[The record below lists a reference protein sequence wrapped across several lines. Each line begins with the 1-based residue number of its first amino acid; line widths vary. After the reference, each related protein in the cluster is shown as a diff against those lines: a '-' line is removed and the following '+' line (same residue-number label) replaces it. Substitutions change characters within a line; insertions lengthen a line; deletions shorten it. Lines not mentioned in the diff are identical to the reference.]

1 MPTPTYIPLQT
12 ITLGSAASS
21 VTFASIPQTYR
32 DLIMVASALGSV
44 TLEARVRLNS
54 DSGSNYHSVRMSGN
68 GSSATSAS
76 LGSQTSGSISTIAT
90 ATTGGA
96 LQIEL
101 QVMDYSATDK
111 HKTMLARSDQSAV
124 ATEAV
129 ALRWASTAAVTTVQI
144 LTSTGDFAIGATF
157 SLYAI
162 EA

>member
-1 MPTPTYIPLQT
+1 MPTSTYTPLQT

-32 DLIMVASALGSV
+32 DLVLVSTALGSA
-44 TLEARVRLNS
+44 TLEGRVRLNA
-54 DSGSNYHSVRMSGN
+54 DSGSNYYSVRMSGN
-68 GSSATSAS
+68 GSSDTSAS
-76 LGSQTSGSISTIAT
+76 LGSQTSGSVSTIAT

-96 LQIEL
+96 LQIQL

-144 LTSTGDFAIGATF
+144 LTSTGNFAVESTF
-157 SLYAI
+157 SLYGI

>member
-1 MPTPTYIPLQT
+1 MTNTYIALST
-12 ITLGSAASS
+12 ITLGTATSS
-21 VTFASIPQTYR
+21 VTFGSIPQTYR
-32 DLIMVASALGSV
+32 DLVLVSNASGSA
-44 TLEARVRLNS
+44 TLEGRVRLNA

-68 GSSATSAS
+68 GSSSTSAS

-129 ALRWASTAAVTTVQI
+129 ALRWANTAAVTTVQI
-144 LTSTGDFAIGATF
+144 LTSTGNFAIGATF
-157 SLYAI
+157 SLYGIAG
-162 EA
+162 